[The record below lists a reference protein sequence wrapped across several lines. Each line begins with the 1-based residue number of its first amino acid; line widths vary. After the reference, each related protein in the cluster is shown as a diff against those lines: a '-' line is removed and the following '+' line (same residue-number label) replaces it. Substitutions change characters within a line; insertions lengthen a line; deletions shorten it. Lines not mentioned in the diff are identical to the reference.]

1 MKSFNKTIEN
11 VGNPKTCT
19 SMQNRTNK
27 DCRKNLSNWINLK
40 AHTNI

>member
-11 VGNPKTCT
+11 VGNPKTCI

-27 DCRKNLSNWINLK
+27 DYRKNLSSWINLK